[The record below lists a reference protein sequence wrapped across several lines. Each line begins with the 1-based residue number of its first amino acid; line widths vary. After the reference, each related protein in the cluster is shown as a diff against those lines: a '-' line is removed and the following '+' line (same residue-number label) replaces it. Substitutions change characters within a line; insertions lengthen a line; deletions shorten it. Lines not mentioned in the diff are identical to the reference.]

1 MALKGMNNAE
11 YDAYITYKLW
21 ALFCITLDVE
31 NVRRS
36 VEDEKPIYALWF
48 GRRLEEYGSRRNSAF
63 WDDY

>member
-1 MALKGMNNAE
+1 MNNAE

-48 GRRLEEYGSRRNSAF
+48 ASVWQKA
-63 WDDY
+63 